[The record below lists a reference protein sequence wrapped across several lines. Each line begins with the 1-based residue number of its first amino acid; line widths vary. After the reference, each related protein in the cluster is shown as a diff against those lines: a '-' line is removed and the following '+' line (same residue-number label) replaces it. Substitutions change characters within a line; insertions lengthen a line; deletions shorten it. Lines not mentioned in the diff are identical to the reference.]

1 MKQIVTIGLV
11 ALSVLSSGLGGAQ
24 QDRKLPTIGQ
34 VWFTNPALVKP
45 FDDAFRDGLRTLGY
59 TDGKNITILVRYEYG
74 IDAQAP
80 VLISELVARHVD
92 VLVVNGKALRP
103 AMQATSTI
111 PIVSV
116 FGDPLKQGL
125 VSSLAHPGGN
135 LTGVSAQAAETD
147 SKRLELAKEALPGL
161 TRVSLL
167 FDANL
172 PDDVSGANDFRALA
186 RSQGVTVRM
195 LGVAGL
201 EEIRTA
207 LSGIDKSGQQ
217 ALIVF
222 DSPLTFLHHQAILD
236 LAAHRIPVVGEGR
249 IWAEGGGLIAYA
261 PSAVEMWR
269 KLASYVDKILRG
281 AKAGDLPIE
290 QVNQFHLVVNLRTAE
305 QFGIVIPQSIL
316 LRANEIIR

>member
-1 MKQIVTIGLV
+1 MT
-11 ALSVLSSGLGGAQ
+11 
-24 QDRKLPTIGQ
+24 
-34 VWFTNPALVKP
+34 
-45 FDDAFRDGLRTLGY
+45 
-59 TDGKNITILVRYEYG
+59 
-74 IDAQAP
+74 
-80 VLISELVARHVD
+80 
-92 VLVVNGKALRP
+92 GKALRP

-217 ALIVF
+217 ALIMF
-222 DSPLTFLHHQAILD
+222 
-236 LAAHRIPVVGEGR
+236 
-249 IWAEGGGLIAYA
+249 
-261 PSAVEMWR
+261 
-269 KLASYVDKILRG
+269 
-281 AKAGDLPIE
+281 
-290 QVNQFHLVVNLRTAE
+290 
-305 QFGIVIPQSIL
+305 
-316 LRANEIIR
+316 